1 MGIKHSCT
9 RQNQGKSC
17 AEQLHKS
24 TPSQTS
30 SVLPK
35 PNLAPNHTPSKTH
48 TVQKNPKVTVTP
60 NATPIQAKQIA
71 PFPQQ
76 LTPAPIANPSTS
88 TTQEKQNMLVGIQ
101 SLGAT
106 TVTIKNGQ
114 LIVQG
119 VFFNWAH
126 PEFAK
131 CRLVSN

>member
-1 MGIKHSCT
+1 MGIKHGCT

-76 LTPAPIANPSTS
+76 LTPAPIANPSIS

-119 VFFNWAH
+119 PDLGCPKKRKVHFCDPAT
-126 PEFAK
+126 
-131 CRLVSN
+131 